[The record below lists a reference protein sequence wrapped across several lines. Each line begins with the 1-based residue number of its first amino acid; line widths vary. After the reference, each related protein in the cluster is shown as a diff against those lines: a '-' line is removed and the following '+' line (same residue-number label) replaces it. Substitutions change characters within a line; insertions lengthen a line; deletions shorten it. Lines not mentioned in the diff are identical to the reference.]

1 MIIKPSFTVGITSAG
16 EIEVLTIGDA
26 ETCKQK
32 LLDESNNPSGKY
44 VQLQYYRKPPYSKR
58 RDIKLES
65 EQTQPTK
72 KRGRSKSED

>member
-16 EIEVLTIGDA
+16 EVEVLTIGDA

-44 VQLQYYRKPPYSKR
+44 IQLQYYRKPPYSKR
-58 RDIKLES
+58 RDIK
-65 EQTQPTK
+65 TQAAEATPKK
-72 KRGRSKSED
+72 KRGRKSEE

>member
-32 LLDESNNPSGKY
+32 LLDESENPSGKY

-58 RDIKLES
+58 RDIK
-65 EQTQPTK
+65 TQAAEATPKK
-72 KRGRSKSED
+72 KRGRKSED

>member
-16 EIEVLTIGDA
+16 EVEVLTIGDA

-58 RDIKLES
+58 RDIK
-65 EQTQPTK
+65 TQAAEATPKK
-72 KRGRSKSED
+72 KRGRKSED

>member
-1 MIIKPSFTVGITSAG
+1 MIVKPSFTIGIKESG
-16 EIEVLTIGDA
+16 EIDILKIGSA
-26 ETCKQK
+26 EDCKDC
-32 LLDESNNPSGKY
+32 LLDETKNPSGKY

>member
-16 EIEVLTIGDA
+16 EVEVLTIGDA

-44 VQLQYYRKPPYSKR
+44 IQLQYYRKPPYSKR
-58 RDIKLES
+58 RDIK
-65 EQTQPTK
+65 TQAAEATSQK
-72 KRGRSKSED
+72 KRGRKSGE